1 MIPISVCM
9 IAKNEERNIENC
21 LKALSSF
28 DWEIIVV
35 DTGSSDRT
43 KAIASRYADKVL
55 DYTWTNDFAA
65 ARNYSIA
72 QASHD
77 FILVID
83 CDEILTEIDLNA
95 MSALMEAH
103 PRHIGLLSRQN
114 HYELNGTDSVYVDLV
129 ERLFSRKYYHYSG
142 IIHEQVVPKESFRQD
157 LSVRNNSA
165 QTPDAMALTYSAQ
178 ETGTYRIPLVLDHCG
193 YNGSE
198 EELMKKSQR
207 NIELLQI
214 DLEKHPDNPYTYF
227 QLGQSYN
234 MIHDDENAAL
244 YYGKGLSYDV
254 DPSAEYVQMMVI
266 GYGYALLHLCRSE
279 EALGLSGVYDA
290 FDSSADFVCLM
301 GLIYLR
307 NGQYMKAL
315 LEFLKATTFQTAHVT
330 GANSFIPSY
339 NIGLIN
345 EILGEKEMALVH
357 YRKCGN
363 FPMALEKIETLEK
376 ELTSK

>member
-9 IAKNEERNIENC
+9 IAKNEEKNIENC
-21 LKALSSF
+21 LKPLRKF

-35 DTGSSDRT
+35 DTGSTDRT
-43 KAIASRYADKVL
+43 AEIASRYADKILNYV
-55 DYTWTNDFAA
+55 WTNDFST
-65 ARNYSIA
+65 ARNYSIE
-72 QASHD
+72 QATHD

-83 CDEILTEIDLNA
+83 CDETLMEIDIEAILTLIRE
-95 MSALMEAH
+95 H
-103 PRHIGLLSRQN
+103 PRHIGLLSRHN

-142 IIHEQVVPKESFRQD
+142 IIHEQVVPKESSMQK
-157 LSVRNNSA
+157 
-165 QTPDAMALTYSAQ
+165 TETYS
-178 ETGTYRIPLVLDHCG
+178 IPLTLDHCG

-198 EELMKKSQR
+198 EELLKKAQR

-214 DLEKHPDNPYTYF
+214 DLKHHPDNPYTYF

-234 MIHDDENAAL
+234 MIHDDENACH
-244 YYGKGLSYDV
+244 YYGKGLSYNV

-266 GYGYALLHLCRSE
+266 GYGYALLHLQRHE
-279 EALGLSGVYDA
+279 EALGLLGVYDA
-290 FDSSADFVCLM
+290 FDSSADFVTLM

-315 LEFLKATTFQTAHVT
+315 LEFLKATTFETAHVT
-330 GANSFIPSY
+330 GANTFIPSY

-345 EILGEKEMALVH
+345 EMMGEKEMALVH
-357 YRKCGN
+357 YRKCGD
-363 FPMALEKIETLEK
+363 FPMALEKIK
-376 ELTSK
+376 ELE